1 MESKVYSIARIEGE
15 YAYLAD
21 ENGEELY
28 IAMALLPIGADVG
41 TKLLFEN
48 FEFSI
53 I

>member
-53 I
+53 M